1 MSNWKIIIKNKAL
14 DERTYRA
21 AKPKLLKLLKFMS
34 VGIDIET
41 VVKVVIVDRIP
52 TDPKADPKDDG
63 GGKYEAISKFIFVFF

>member
-34 VGIDIET
+34 VGIDIEN

-52 TDPKADPKDDG
+52 TAPRLTPKMMRG
-63 GGKYEAISKFIFVFF
+63 QV

>member
-1 MSNWKIIIKNKAL
+1 MSNWKIIIRNKAL
-14 DERTYRA
+14 DERTYRV

-52 TDPKADPKDDG
+52 TVKKCLYIG
-63 GGKYEAISKFIFVFF
+63 